1 MRLKSPLRL
10 IVAIIILLMLM
21 YTGFRGAVSII
32 TGQPISF
39 GFSSTKV
46 RDDQLLDF
54 VVAGTDLDGYR
65 TDLILLCRYNVSS
78 NTITALQIPRD
89 TKIETDRYDKKIN
102 SSYSTPEKEQTLCKE
117 IEKLTGIMP
126 EHYVV
131 INFTAFRSLID
142 AIGGVEVEVPFRMYY
157 TDPIQDLTIDL
168 YPGRQVLNG
177 RQSEMF
183 MRFRYNNDGSGY
195 PNGDIDRIA
204 AQKKFYQA
212 ALDKLLSGKTVLKIP
227 KILSIVS
234 KNVRTDFTG
243 EDVMKYIGKIPSF
256 KMENINIITLPG
268 EGAYDTNGVS
278 YFFHNEEETKLLI
291 DEYFKPMEKK
301 SAVTE
306 KISSKNKYVK
316 IKIVDATGIDAETA
330 DVLKAVSEM
339 LKDYKFNVVSTEKA
353 DRIQDK
359 SELINHND
367 KNAAQV
373 VGDVYGKVEIA
384 DAVEIYVKKEGEKT
398 VPDVT
403 LIIGADFAF

>member
-157 TDPIQDLTIDL
+157 TDPVQDLTIDL
-168 YPGRQVLNG
+168 YPGKQVLNG

-243 EDVMKYIGKIPSF
+243 EDVMKYISKIPSF

-316 IKIVDATGIDAETA
+316 IKIVDATGIDTETA

-339 LKDYKFNVVSTEKA
+339 LKEYKFNVVSTEKT

-373 VGDVYGKVEIA
+373 VGDVYGKVDIA